1 MHEHII
7 CDITPP
13 KLAARGV
20 EGDEIDICNCWQINY
35 GQKTSALKYKLNQA
49 DIATREIQ
57 EMVAA
62 GGRTVVELT
71 CGGLKPRPGS
81 LADISRATGAHIV
94 MGCGHY
100 VHDFQDKRNHTR
112 TVDDFAAEMVGQVL
126 EGAWDTDI
134 RAGMIGEI
142 GCQAPWTELERR
154 VMQGALIAQQE
165 TGAAINVH
173 PGRHEAN
180 RHQP

>member
-1 MHEHII
+1 VPFKYQVKRLQQLRE
-7 CDITPP
+7 
-13 KLAARGV
+13 KL
-20 EGDEIDICNCWQINY
+20 
-35 GQKTSALKYKLNQA
+35 SAV
-49 DIATREIQ
+49 D
-57 EMVAA
+57 
-62 GGRTVVELT
+62 
-71 CGGLKPRPGS
+71 GS
-81 LADISRATGAHIV
+81 SRD
-94 MGCGHY
+94 

-112 TVDDFAAEMVGQVL
+112 TIDDFAAEMIGQVL
-126 EGAWDTDI
+126 EGAWDTDT
-134 RAGMIGEI
+134 RAGMIGEV